1 MNIGAIIAGSFV
13 TASGVACLFLA
24 NYYIRFVAI
33 QSLDC
38 VSNWGKPLD

>member
-24 NYYIRFVAI
+24 NYNPTIPRLRAE
-33 QSLDC
+33 LA
-38 VSNWGKPLD
+38 